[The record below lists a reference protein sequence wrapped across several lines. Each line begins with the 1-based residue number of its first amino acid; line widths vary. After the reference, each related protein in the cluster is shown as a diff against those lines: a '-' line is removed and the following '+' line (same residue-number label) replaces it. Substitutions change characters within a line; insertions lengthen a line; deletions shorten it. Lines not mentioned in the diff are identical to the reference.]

1 MVGTHSCRAARQVS
15 GQKVQKAVKL
25 PKIESAKGMEPV
37 TQSSQSTE
45 LLLANKEMA
54 EVQHKLDRKKEEFQ
68 ERMVSFFHTHLRSC
82 C

>member
-1 MVGTHSCRAARQVS
+1 MDSLLLCPQVS

-68 ERMVSFFHTHLRSC
+68 ERMVSFFHAHLRSC

>member
-1 MVGTHSCRAARQVS
+1 MVGTHSCHAAHQVS

-68 ERMVSFFHTHLRSC
+68 ERMVSFFLAHLRSC

>member
-1 MVGTHSCRAARQVS
+1 
-15 GQKVQKAVKL
+15 
-25 PKIESAKGMEPV
+25 MEPV

-68 ERMVSFFHTHLRSC
+68 ERMVSFFHAHLRSC